1 MEFLE
6 LKALKILKKTML
18 SIISESELKI
28 KKIENILDTYSKCYL
43 CKEPYKENELRPI
56 EKKELDKFKTYDEE
70 NYDNDS
76 CYDGLQEDELYCEPC
91 IKNRYDDLRLYNSI
105 NQDHTDLM

>member
-70 NYDNDS
+70 NPKIWALFVHYAS
-76 CYDGLQEDELYCEPC
+76 KAKQKGFT
-91 IKNRYDDLRLYNSI
+91 RYGAKSLFEVIRSSSI
-105 NQDHTDLM
+105 SV